1 MRGCIEVSEGLA
13 GWVRDFES
21 IRSSL
26 MYLGMK
32 RVIHRAHVEKL
43 QDRQIEDGTSIVHR
57 WMQQNYA
64 ESMLIGLRRILD
76 KRKGSF
82 SLIKLLEKLDKNHAL
97 FTYERYLQL
106 WSNGQPEVDD
116 LWLGKLYAIFSRD
129 GCTIDRKQIQT
140 DINKVLK
147 DYGSVQQY
155 INTVVAHQSVSDS
168 SATTVFPAIT
178 WEDLDNLFDEVTAL
192 FNKYY
197 ALVKPGVHVDFAPVL
212 PAGFQR
218 AFERMVASGDG

>member
-1 MRGCIEVSEGLA
+1 MSEGLA

-26 MYLGMK
+26 MYLGTK
-32 RVIHRAHVEKL
+32 RAIHRAHVEKL
-43 QDRQIEDGTSIVHR
+43 QGRQIEDGTSIVHR

-76 KRKGSF
+76 KRRGSV
-82 SLIKLLEKLDKNHAL
+82 SLLKLLEELEKNHAL
-97 FTYERYLQL
+97 FTCERYLQL
-106 WSNGQPEVDD
+106 WSNGRPGGND
-116 LWLGKLYAIFSRD
+116 LYPRALYAIFSRD
-129 GCTIDRKQIQT
+129 GRTIDRKRIRADVETLLT
-140 DINKVLK
+140 DYK
-147 DYGSVQQY
+147 SVQQY
-155 INTVVAHQSVSDS
+155 INSVVAHQSVSDS
-168 SATTVFPAIT
+168 NATTVLTAIT
-178 WEDLDNLFDEVTAL
+178 WEDLDNLFDEVTDL

-197 ALVKPGVHVDFAPVL
+197 GLVKPGVHVDFAPVL

>member
-1 MRGCIEVSEGLA
+1 MSEELE
-13 GWVRDFES
+13 GWVQDFES

-26 MYLGMK
+26 MYLGTK
-32 RVIHRAHVEKL
+32 RVIHRAHVKTL
-43 QDRQIEDGTSIVHR
+43 HDRQIEDGTSIVHR

-76 KRKGSF
+76 ERKGSV
-82 SLIKLLEKLDKNHAL
+82 SLPKLLEKLGKNHVL
-97 FTYERYLQL
+97 FTRERCLQL
-106 WSNGQPEVDD
+106 WSNGRPVINDSY
-116 LWLGKLYAIFSRD
+116 LRALYAIFSRD
-129 GCTIDRKQIQT
+129 GRTIDREQIRADVKKLLT
-140 DINKVLK
+140 D
-147 DYGSVQQY
+147 YRSVRQY

-168 SATTVFPAIT
+168 NATTVFPAIT

-197 ALVKPGVHVDFAPVL
+197 ALLKPGVHVDFAPVL

-218 AFERMVASGDG
+218 AFERMLTSGDG